1 MTAIV
6 KTVRAASNAR
16 TIALASVAAIS
27 MSEALTRQQVVQAC
41 AKALGKTPSVNE
53 IEAVRIEY
61 IIGKVAMKMKG
72 KDSDARLQRARIICT
87 QYASAPVAGQAVR
100 KLRAGQLG
108 RRSPDEQK
116 AFNAAR
122 SAFSLV
128 LAETGVGEAKTIA
141 EKNATQKVA
150 AGRPKGKGAGKSTAK
165 RVPKD
170 IASAMVAMTTS
181 PAKMTRDMATQHIA
195 TQAAALLAF
204 CNKHAA
210 MVPLSFSE
218 PVNAFKTAINKAMN
232 AEQERNAASLASD

>member
-1 MTAIV
+1 MTATV
-6 KTVRAASNAR
+6 KNAR
-16 TIALASVAAIS
+16 SLTNARAIALSSVAAIS

-41 AKALGKTPSVNE
+41 AKALGKAPSVND

-72 KDSDARLQRARIICT
+72 KDADARLQRARIICT
-87 QYASAPVAGQAVR
+87 QYASAPVAGQAPR

-128 LAETGVGEAKTIA
+128 LAETGVGDAKTIA

-150 AGRPKGKGAGKSTAK
+150 AGRPAGKGKGKSTAK
-165 RVPKD
+165 RIPKD
-170 IASAMVAMTTS
+170 VASAMVAMTTS

-210 MVPLSFSE
+210 IVPLSFSE
-218 PVNAFKTAINKAMN
+218 PVSTFKTAINAAMN
-232 AEQERNAASLASD
+232 AEQGREAADLPIG